1 MVKKNKKTS
10 RLEQALDETLDRF
23 LETVKVE
30 EKEETKGQE
39 DLGFTLADGSTYI
52 LSPEEEKKLSD
63 LAVEKDQQITNLI
76 GKAVGEYLQ
85 REEKYFSKEVIKKE
99 LFFWQKKIEAV
110 QEGKAESD
118 LSSKERKVLLSYLRQ
133 LARGT
138 WEE

>member
-1 MVKKNKKTS
+1 
-10 RLEQALDETLDRF
+10 
-23 LETVKVE
+23 
-30 EKEETKGQE
+30 
-39 DLGFTLADGSTYI
+39 
-52 LSPEEEKKLSD
+52 
-63 LAVEKDQQITNLI
+63 LI

-99 LFFWQKKIEAV
+99 LFFWQKKVEAV

>member
-76 GKAVGEYLQ
+76 DKAVGEYLQ